1 MMRAVK
7 NFIKEQ
13 LVRRGRHLSY
23 VPVESVTGFD
33 LGHDLRLL
41 VPKPNPVIFDVGA
54 NVGQSVES
62 FLEIF
67 EAPIITS
74 FEPSSACIREL
85 ESKFADCSGVTVR
98 QCALGPEIGACELEV
113 YEFSVLNSVL
123 PMDRSRANRF
133 NDRKPIGKETVPVL
147 TLDRVAQEYK
157 TSHIDVLKIDTQ
169 GYDLQVLRG
178 GESLWSERRVSVVQI
193 ELNFLPMYEGQA
205 AADEVTSFLVT
216 RGFSLVDYYEIYRQE
231 QAIAWCTALFRL
243 TSC

>member
-23 VPVESVTGFD
+23 IPVESVTGLD

-41 VPKPNPVIFDVGA
+41 VPKRDPVIFDVGA

-62 FLEIF
+62 YLEIF
-67 EAPIITS
+67 EAPRIAS
-74 FEPSSACIREL
+74 FEPSSACFREL
-85 ESKFADCSGVTVR
+85 ESKFAGRSGVTVR
-98 QCALGPEIGACELEV
+98 QCALGPDVATCELDV

-123 PMDRSRANRF
+123 PMDRSGTNRF
-133 NDRKPIGKETVPVL
+133 HDRKPIGKERVPVL
-147 TLDRVAQEYK
+147 TLDRVAEEYNA
-157 TSHIDVLKIDTQ
+157 SHIDVLKIDTQ

-178 GESLWSERRVSVVQI
+178 GESLWSKRRVSVVQI
-193 ELNFLPMYEGQA
+193 ELNFFPMYEGQA
-205 AADEVTSFLVT
+205 AADAVTSFLVQ
-216 RGFSLVDYYEIYRQE
+216 RGFALVDYYEIYRQE

-243 TSC
+243 T